1 MATQIK
7 LKRGTSLNSDYT
19 IGAFGSNAEPWFISG
34 TGLNQMYVDGICI
47 NPHIKVGTGL
57 AIAETL
63 GAGGALETYNTLSF
77 DLSTYTSTTMGN
89 ALELISTGTAGEVG
103 LFAGY
108 DLFVGGVSDTSMA
121 ASVADDAVYIHM
133 RSKNGNNHD
142 KIKIVSG
149 TGATVTA
156 ANDVITVSATGVGVT
171 LYDLLWSNYGG
182 STSSFYDPETTGY
195 TFNVTGG
202 LKFTTN
208 SLTTTLTDT
217 RILIVGNAK
226 TDTANETFSGTAY
239 INMVGDNNNVGGKG
253 VYGTVA
259 LAAGTGISLSST
271 DGTITVTST
280 VTDTDTHYTSKNIV
294 AGTNSATT
302 EATVASNGVYLNH
315 LENTTLSGT
324 TYILGT
330 NGIKVF
336 SDIAGKINIRGT
348 RIVVSNSATGITD
361 GTSFS
366 GPVYINLVGDNDSDD
381 TLEVLDSVKLVGAG
395 AASLAV
401 GTTAKEITITGTDT
415 NTTYDISTGNI
426 DLGHF
431 KGYIAISGTDKIVLQ
446 HVDQVAGVGSV
457 MTFADNGANSG
468 LNIEITIIDG
478 GTF

>member
-1 MATQIK
+1 MATQIR

-19 IGAFGSNAEPWFISG
+19 IGAFGTNAEPWFISG

-63 GAGGALETYNTLSF
+63 GAVGALETYNTLSF

-89 ALELISTGTAGEVG
+89 ALELITSGTAGEIG
-103 LFAGY
+103 LFTGY

-156 ANDVITVSATGVGVT
+156 ANDIITVSATGVGVT

-182 STSSFYDPETTGY
+182 TATSFYDSETSGY

-202 LKFTTN
+202 LKFTQS
-208 SLTTTLTDT
+208 SLVTTLTDT
-217 RILIVGNAK
+217 RTLVVGNAN
-226 TDTANETFSGTAY
+226 TDVANEAFSGTAY
-239 INMVGDNNNVGGKG
+239 INLIGDNDSIGTKG
-253 VYGTVA
+253 VFSSIA
-259 LAAGTGISLSST
+259 LAAGTGISLAST
-271 DGTITVTST
+271 GGTVTITST

-294 AGTNSATT
+294 AGSNSATT

-315 LENTTLSGT
+315 LEETTLSGS
-324 TYILGT
+324 TYILGS

-336 SDIAGKINIRGT
+336 SDVAGKINIRGT

-366 GPVYINLVGDNDSDD
+366 GPVYINLVGDNDGDD
-381 TLEVLDSVKLVGAG
+381 T
-395 AASLAV
+395 
-401 GTTAKEITITGTDT
+401 
-415 NTTYDISTGNI
+415 
-426 DLGHF
+426 
-431 KGYIAISGTDKIVLQ
+431 
-446 HVDQVAGVGSV
+446 
-457 MTFADNGANSG
+457 
-468 LNIEITIIDG
+468 
-478 GTF
+478 